1 MPTKVAKI
9 QSTASGADDNENE
22 TSEIIYSLDI
32 KESGKPKLNNHFK
45 KGRKQQKKRQKN
57 FIHSAGVNIEDVEE
71 QETYNK
77 ASTPQVRDSEAMVMV
92 QQPVDASERALV
104 QVQGIKEVDEEEQE
118 RTHMNEIVMKFD
130 DDDEAY
136 LKKEIKDL
144 KQQVRALPSSQV
156 GHSK

>member
-1 MPTKVAKI
+1 
-9 QSTASGADDNENE
+9 
-22 TSEIIYSLDI
+22 
-32 KESGKPKLNNHFK
+32 
-45 KGRKQQKKRQKN
+45 
-57 FIHSAGVNIEDVEE
+57 
-71 QETYNK
+71 
-77 ASTPQVRDSEAMVMV
+77 MVMV